1 MKKHKA
7 GTNDSAAYR
16 ADIAGNPE
24 SYSCHDSPDGSR
36 RRAGHS
42 MALWENY
49 AISIIESVGAYRS
62 KSVLSLSFHRVFDSA
77 FQGVRMAAAFSDANN
92 KQEAPSRANSK
103 HIVAG
108 KFTHKPAPKQ
118 QGPAGVDAN
127 QGVESTAASRPEVL
141 QKRVL
146 NVSSTSAL
154 AVSEQIDPCS
164 GDPNFMTSLARGLA
178 VIQAFSQRQCELTVS
193 QISGKT
199 GFSRAA
205 VRRCLYTLAKLG
217 FAASDDS
224 RHFHLRPRVL
234 ALGHSYISSMP
245 LAAMAQPILE
255 NVSHILHE
263 SCSIATLDRTD
274 IVYIAR
280 ANVTRIMSIDLV
292 VGSRLPAFCTSM
304 GRILMA
310 DLPAEKLDE
319 FLAHAEFKR
328 YTERTVANAER
339 LRQILRLVQRNGY
352 CIVDQELESGLR
364 SMAVPIRDSAGRV
377 VAALN
382 VGAHAQRVSIQD
394 LQVRFLPHLNAAAQE
409 LSRC

>member
-1 MKKHKA
+1 
-7 GTNDSAAYR
+7 
-16 ADIAGNPE
+16 
-24 SYSCHDSPDGSR
+24 
-36 RRAGHS
+36 
-42 MALWENY
+42 MARDQIP
-49 AISIIESVGAYRS
+49 AMPIIEMLGAYRS
-62 KSVLSLSFHRVFDSA
+62 PSCNLYYFTGLLMVVSREI
-77 FQGVRMAAAFSDANN
+77 RMTATFSDTGSRQQAPTRPAS
-92 KQEAPSRANSK
+92 KQLDARQQVASK
-103 HIVAG
+103 PVS
-108 KFTHKPAPKQ
+108 KQ
-118 QGPAGVDAN
+118 QGRAGLGSKQEFA
-127 QGVESTAASRPEVL
+127 STSASRPEVL
-141 QKRVL
+141 RKRVL
-146 NVSSTSAL
+146 DAL
-154 AVSEQIDPCS
+154 PASVLRVSEQINQHT

-178 VIQAFSQRQCELTVS
+178 VIQAFSERQRELTVS
-193 QISGKT
+193 QISAKT

-263 SCSIATLDRTD
+263 SCSLATLDRTD

-304 GRILMA
+304 GRVLMA
-310 DLPAEKLDE
+310 DLPVEKLDE
-319 FLAHAEFKR
+319 FLARVEFKR
-328 YTERTVANAER
+328 YTVRTVVNAEK

-364 SMAVPIRDSAGRV
+364 SMAVPIRDSSGRV

-394 LQVRFLPHLNAAAQE
+394 LQVRFLPHLTSAAQE
-409 LSRC
+409 LSLAGR

>member
-1 MKKHKA
+1 MA
-7 GTNDSAAYR
+7 
-16 ADIAGNPE
+16 
-24 SYSCHDSPDGSR
+24 PDQIPAR
-36 RRAGHS
+36 P
-42 MALWENY
+42 
-49 AISIIESVGAYRS
+49 IIEILGAYRS
-62 KSVLSLSFHRVFDSA
+62 TSCNLYHFVSFLMVVSREI
-77 FQGVRMAAAFSDANN
+77 RMAATFSDTGSRQQASTKPASKQLDSRQQVIGKPGSKRQGRAGFGP
-92 KQEAPSRANSK
+92 KQEVR
-103 HIVAG
+103 
-108 KFTHKPAPKQ
+108 
-118 QGPAGVDAN
+118 
-127 QGVESTAASRPEVL
+127 STPASRPEVL
-141 QKRVL
+141 RKSVL
-146 NVSSTSAL
+146 KSLPASVLT
-154 AVSEQIDPCS
+154 VSEQINQYA

-178 VIQAFSQRQCELTVS
+178 VIQAFSEGQRELTVS
-193 QISGKT
+193 QISAKT

-255 NVSHILHE
+255 NVSHTLHE
-263 SCSIATLDRTD
+263 SCSIATLDRMD

-304 GRILMA
+304 GRVLMA
-310 DLPAEKLDE
+310 DLPSEKLDE
-319 FLAHAEFKR
+319 FLARVEFKR
-328 YTERTVANAER
+328 YTVRTVANAEK

-382 VGAHAQRVSIQD
+382 VGAHAQRVAIQD
-394 LQVRFLPHLNAAAQE
+394 LLVRFLPHLKSAAQE
-409 LSRC
+409 LSLVGR

>member
-1 MKKHKA
+1 MSFSRGMQMA
-7 GTNDSAAYR
+7 AIFSDTN
-16 ADIAGNPE
+16 
-24 SYSCHDSPDGSR
+24 SR
-36 RRAGHS
+36 RRV
-42 MALWENY
+42 
-49 AISIIESVGAYRS
+49 SVEPAAKHPVPS
-62 KSVLSLSFHRVFDSA
+62 K
-77 FQGVRMAAAFSDANN
+77 
-92 KQEAPSRANSK
+92 PTSK
-103 HIVAG
+103 LEVAG
-108 KFTHKPAPKQ
+108 KLLAAAP
-118 QGPAGVDAN
+118 PV
-127 QGVESTAASRPEVL
+127 TAPTVAAR
-141 QKRVL
+141 
-146 NVSSTSAL
+146 
-154 AVSEQIDPCS
+154 IDEHH

-178 VIQAFSQRQCELTVS
+178 VIQAFSQRQRELTVS
-193 QISGKT
+193 QISAKT

-217 FAASDDS
+217 FAGSDDG
-224 RHFHLRPRVL
+224 RYFHLRPRVL

-245 LAAMAQPILE
+245 LAAMAQPVLE

-304 GRILMA
+304 GRVLMA
-310 DLPAEKLDE
+310 ELPAEKLDE
-319 FLAHAEFKR
+319 FLARVEFKR
-328 YTERTVANAER
+328 HTERTVASAER
-339 LRQILRLVQRNGY
+339 LRQILRVVQRNGY

-394 LQVRFLPHLNAAAQE
+394 LQVRFLPHLKAAAQE
-409 LSRC
+409 LCLIVR

>member
-1 MKKHKA
+1 MLLPVK
-7 GTNDSAAYR
+7 
-16 ADIAGNPE
+16 IQP
-24 SYSCHDSPDGSR
+24 
-36 RRAGHS
+36 RRAFYGTPPNS
-42 MALWENY
+42 RNIDYRNVGRISVKKVYSLSLAS
-49 AISIIESVGAYRS
+49 IFSIIVSREI
-62 KSVLSLSFHRVFDSA
+62 
-77 FQGVRMAAAFSDANN
+77 RMAATFSGADSR
-92 KQEAPSRANSK
+92 QQVPSM
-103 HIVAG
+103 
-108 KFTHKPAPKQ
+108 PASKQ
-118 QGPAGVDAN
+118 QVTNKTASKQQVASGTVSNQQVPSGPASK
-127 QGVESTAASRPEVL
+127 QQAASRTAATQQVL
-141 QKRVL
+141 SKL
-146 NVSSTSAL
+146 VSNAL
-154 AVSEQIDPCS
+154 PVAPLTVPAQIDEYA

-178 VIQAFSQRQCELTVS
+178 VIQAFTQRQRELTVS
-193 QISGKT
+193 QISAKT

-224 RHFHLRPRVL
+224 RYFHLLPRVL

-304 GRILMA
+304 GRVLMA
-310 DLPAEKLDE
+310 ELPAEKLDE
-319 FLAHAEFKR
+319 FLARVEFKR
-328 YTERTVANAER
+328 YTERTVVNAEK
-339 LRQILRLVQRNGY
+339 LRQVLRLVQRNGY

-364 SMAVPIRDSAGRV
+364 SMAVPVRDSAGRV

-394 LQVRFLPHLNAAAQE
+394 LQVRFLPQLKSAAQE
-409 LSRC
+409 LSLIVR